1 MRNHGNLGIFQGYG
15 MTETNPLISKVS
27 LKNKSRQLYLNQK
40 LDSVGTVI
48 KSVKIYINDNNK
60 LIKKPLTEGE
70 IVVKGKNTMIGY
82 YKDPSETK
90 KVKAKNMIY
99 TCDIGFYDKDGYIYI
114 LGRKKKCDYC
124 YRVKCLS

>member
-15 MTETNPLISKVS
+15 MTETSPLISKVS

-60 LIKKPLTEGE
+60 LIKKPLTEG
-70 IVVKGKNTMIGY
+70 
-82 YKDPSETK
+82 
-90 KVKAKNMIY
+90 
-99 TCDIGFYDKDGYIYI
+99 
-114 LGRKKKCDYC
+114 
-124 YRVKCLS
+124 